1 MPLKRSNFRRYNPP
15 SNYKDEKMNTL
26 REIIQKEVNIETGV
40 VELTDYTTEQNVTK
54 RFAIGSGE
62 WEHVCITHENN
73 IPEYEELVKL
83 KEIAWK
89 TSEIAMQVHPPKS
102 EYVNIDQYELHLWRN
117 KRVNKRNEEKLR
129 LQILDAYKKAQ
140 KEYTGKEKAVLL
152 SGEQKIVAV
161 FGENRWPTWEEVCTV
176 KQQYWDP
183 EEAAVQFN
191 LSYKEDIN
199 KEYCILLWDATD
211 MLLPDKEL
219 V

>member
-1 MPLKRSNFRRYNPP
+1 
-15 SNYKDEKMNTL
+15 MNTL

-62 WEHVCITHENN
+62 WEHVCITHENS

-102 EYVNIDQYELHLWRN
+102 EYVNIDQYALHLWRN

-191 LSYKEDIN
+191 LSYKEDMN

>member
-1 MPLKRSNFRRYNPP
+1 
-15 SNYKDEKMNTL
+15 MNTL

-62 WEHVCITHENN
+62 WEHVCITHENS

-102 EYVNIDQYELHLWRN
+102 EYVNIDQYALHLWRN
-117 KRVNKRNEEKLR
+117 KSVNKRNEEKLR

-191 LSYKEDIN
+191 LSYKEDMN

>member
-1 MPLKRSNFRRYNPP
+1 MKIIS
-15 SNYKDEKMNTL
+15 E
-26 REIIQKEVNIETGV
+26 IQKIVDIERGIIKEIDFTSKQIAIKSFV
-40 VELTDYTTEQNVTK
+40 IDNVD
-54 RFAIGSGE
+54 
-62 WEHVCITHENN
+62 WEHVAITHENS

-83 KEIAWK
+83 KEEAWQ
-89 TSEIAMQVHPPKS
+89 TSDIAMQVHPPKS
-102 EYVNIDQYELHLWRN
+102 EYINEAQYTLHLWRN
-117 KRVNKRNEEKLR
+117 KCISKRNEEKLR
-129 LQILDAYKKAQ
+129 LKILDAYKKAQ

-152 SGEQKIVAV
+152 SGEQKIVAI

-176 KQQYWDP
+176 KQAYWDP

-191 LSYKEDIN
+191 LSYNEDMN